1 MDQTNQSY
9 KDLSG
14 KIFRFLLKRNGG
26 DESVARS
33 VLQDTFIAAFR
44 SYHTFRHK
52 SSYFTWLCKISL
64 SKLAD
69 YYREQVHYRSKVV
82 VPSVDQFNS
91 LIDPGL
97 SHEERLSL
105 DELKTQVNRCLDLLP
120 GKYRRL
126 LHLKY
131 YQSLSTREICV
142 LLQITPRQLEGRL
155 RRARLSLAKAVTRVS
170 PDIKP

>member
-1 MDQTNQSY
+1 MDPLTQTY

-26 DESVARS
+26 DETVAQA
-33 VLQDTFIAAFR
+33 VLQDTFVAAFK

-69 YYREQVHYRSKVV
+69 YYRQQVHYRSRIV
-82 VPSVDQFNS
+82 VPAVEQFNA

-97 SHEERLSL
+97 TAEEKLSL
-105 DELKTQVNRCLDLLP
+105 DELKNQVNRCLDLLP
-120 GKYRRL
+120 SRYRRL
-126 LHLKY
+126 LYLKY
-131 YQSLSTREICV
+131 YQSLSTKEICI
-142 LLQITPRQLEGRL
+142 LLHISPRQLEGRL
-155 RRARLSLAKAVTRVS
+155 RRAKRSLAKSVS
-170 PDIKP
+170 VVYPDLKR